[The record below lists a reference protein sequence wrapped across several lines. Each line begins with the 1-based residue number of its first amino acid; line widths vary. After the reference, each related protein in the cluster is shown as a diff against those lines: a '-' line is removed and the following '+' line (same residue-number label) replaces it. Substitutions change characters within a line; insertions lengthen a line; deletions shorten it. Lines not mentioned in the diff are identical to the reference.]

1 MRLAIVAVLSL
12 AAACASANVGGGDG
26 GDDDDRPDARR
37 VDAPPITVTDAGP
50 PDAVANCSL
59 VPQSG
64 CPMGQS
70 CDLDGD
76 RLSTGGTI
84 CRMTGTGRDSNECTL
99 DTDCAAGYSCIGST
113 TAASCMELCRTDA
126 DCTAPG
132 GLCLIEIVDG
142 AGNTI
147 PGPGPGGKVV
157 VCTQNCDV
165 VTSSGCPAAWGC
177 HPYLD
182 GTRGLTACT
191 EAGGSGQGASCTN
204 DTSCLAG
211 YSCYNT
217 GTAMQCLKNCRIG
230 AGGCPGG
237 TSCGSL
243 NPPFVLGGTEYG
255 ACG

>member
-1 MRLAIVAVLSL
+1 MRLAIVAVLPL

-37 VDAPPITVTDAGP
+37 VDAPPITGNDAGAPAAGP

-99 DTDCAAGYSCIGST
+99 ETDCAAGYSCIGST

-165 VTSSGCPAAWGC
+165 VTSSGCPAAWGG
-177 HPYLD
+177 HP
-182 GTRGLTACT
+182 R
-191 EAGGSGQGASCTN
+191 
-204 DTSCLAG
+204 
-211 YSCYNT
+211 
-217 GTAMQCLKNCRIG
+217 
-230 AGGCPGG
+230 
-237 TSCGSL
+237 
-243 NPPFVLGGTEYG
+243 
-255 ACG
+255 